1 MNAGYQLNRS
11 DAKRPAWLVT
21 FADLVALL
29 ITFFVMLFA
38 TQKVD
43 IGRWESLVDT
53 LSMRLNPNQTILIA
67 RPSADKNAERLSRE
81 RAIDLDYLEKVIQSK
96 ARDQPELAGLNLARH
111 DDRLIVMLPTE
122 LLFRPGKA
130 DPVETARPVLFVLAG
145 VLATIG
151 NRIDVVGHADP
162 RPIENSHFASNWQ
175 LSIARAV
182 AVANEL
188 RRAGYH
194 REMSPSGFGAAA
206 FRELPSDLPIEYRID
221 LARRVD
227 VVIWPTRGI
236 Q

>member
-1 MNAGYQLNRS
+1 MNAGYRFDGDN
-11 DAKRPAWLVT
+11 AKRPAWLVT
-21 FADLVALL
+21 FADLVALM

-43 IGRWESLVDT
+43 IGKWESLIDT
-53 LSMRLNPNQTILIA
+53 FSMRLNPDQTILIA
-67 RPSADKNAERLSRE
+67 RPSAEKNAERLSRE
-81 RAIDLDYLEKVIQSK
+81 RAINLDYLEKVILSK
-96 ARDQPELAGLNLARH
+96 ARTQPELAGLKLMRLE
-111 DDRLIVMLPTE
+111 DRLVVTLPTE
-122 LLFRPGKA
+122 LLFRSGKA
-130 DPVETARPVLFVLAG
+130 DPLEAARPVLFVLAG
-145 VLATIG
+145 ILATIG

-175 LSIARAV
+175 LSVARAV

-194 REMSPSGFGAAA
+194 REMSPSGFGASA
-206 FRELPSDLPIEYRID
+206 FRELPSTLPLERRTD

-227 VVIWPTRGI
+227 IVIWPTQGI